1 MFKWRILTA
10 AVLIPPFVAA
20 LYFLDARWMALIL
33 GVVVAAGAWEWTALA
48 AIQSFAHRVAY
59 TACLLVLGGA
69 GVVAVFTQPI
79 IAELI
84 LGLAALWWL
93 WSLLELTVAGD
104 GPQGI
109 YGSRFGRYAGGVFIL
124 APVWIATVYLHH
136 VDPLRPAAILFLFVL
151 VWVADSAAYF
161 AGKALG
167 KTKLTP
173 QVSPG
178 KSVEGLLGGLCATLL
193 LAYFCGAWIWQLDT
207 GLRLWWTAL
216 VGVATLFSVLG
227 DLVESKFKRLAGV
240 KDSGTLLPGHG
251 GVLDRIDALTA
262 AAPVYVVGWY
272 VLMRLTA

>member
-1 MFKWRILTA
+1 MLKWRILTA

-20 LYFLDARWMALIL
+20 LYYLDSYWIAFIL
-33 GVVVAAGAWEWTALA
+33 GVFVAAGAWEWTALA
-48 AIQSFAHRVAY
+48 AIRSPIHRIAY
-59 TACLLVLGGA
+59 TVGLLVLGGA
-69 GVVAVFTQPI
+69 GVVTVFTKPVF
-79 IAELI
+79 AGLI
-84 LGLAALWWL
+84 LGVAALWWV
-93 WSLLELTVAGD
+93 WSLVELTVTAD

-124 APVWIATVYLHH
+124 APVWIAAVYLHH
-136 VDPLRPAAILFLFVL
+136 ADPLRPAALLLLFVL

-161 AGKALG
+161 VGRVFG
-167 KTKLTP
+167 KTKLAP
-173 QVSPG
+173 RVSPG

-193 LAYFCGAWIWQLDT
+193 LAYFWGAWIWKLDA

-216 VGVATLFSVLG
+216 VGVVTLFSVLG

-262 AAPVYVVGWY
+262 AAPVYVIGWY